1 MLQEDG
7 ATSHRSA
14 KTTEW
19 KRENKVPLLQAWP
32 GGSPG
37 LSPLDFSYWSLLLE
51 KVWGRKPRTLA
62 ELRTAIL
69 AEDRTILQEEVAKM
83 IHDFPRR
90 PRQCAV
96 NSGDVFEFRG

>member
-7 ATSHRSA
+7 ASARRSA

-32 GGSPG
+32 SGSPD

-62 ELRTAIL
+62 ELPTAIL
-69 AEDRTILQEEVAKM
+69 AEGRAILQQEKVKTT
-83 IHDFPRR
+83 HDFPRR
-90 PRQCAV
+90 LHQCAV